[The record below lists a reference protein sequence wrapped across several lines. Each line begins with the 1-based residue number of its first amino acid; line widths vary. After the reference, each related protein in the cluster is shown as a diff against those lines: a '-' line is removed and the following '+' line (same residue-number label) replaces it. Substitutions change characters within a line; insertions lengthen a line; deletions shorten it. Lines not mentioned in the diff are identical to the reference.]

1 MQHLGIRLEFDSDV
15 YMDVATQ
22 LRDALNRRDPEA
34 VGHAMKGL
42 NRLFRDAA
50 RLALEVGMDRKPR
63 ITA

>member
-1 MQHLGIRLEFDSDV
+1 
-15 YMDVATQ
+15 MDVATQ